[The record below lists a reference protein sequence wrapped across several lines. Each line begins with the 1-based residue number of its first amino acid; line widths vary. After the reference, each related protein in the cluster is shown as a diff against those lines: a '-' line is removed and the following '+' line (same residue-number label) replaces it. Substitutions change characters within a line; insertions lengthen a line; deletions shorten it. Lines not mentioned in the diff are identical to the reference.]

1 MSILYPFCW
10 WNLVSGLAGG
20 AGMEVVKCCEL
31 LSCHPSS
38 CHPGGAPSRVGG
50 EDYSPVSGKVQ
61 CSCVGLGVEKDK
73 SHLLL
78 PIKALAFS
86 PLCHLF
92 I

>member
-1 MSILYPFCW
+1 M
-10 WNLVSGLAGG
+10 
-20 AGMEVVKCCEL
+20 KCCEL

-38 CHPGGAPSRVGG
+38 CHPGVGG
-50 EDYSPVSGKVQ
+50 TYSHVSGKVQ
-61 CSCVGLGVEKDK
+61 CSWVGLGVEKDK